1 MNGPGLQRVAGEA
14 APVLER
20 ATRLG
25 FGAKGVVTILV
36 GALALRYALG
46 TGGELTGQGGAIRA
60 VRDEPFGLV
69 LLLVL
74 VAGLAGYALWMF
86 AAAFIDPE
94 GKGTGFS
101 GIAERVA
108 FFVTGIGYAVLAY
121 AALELVLGRAGNEG
135 TGLEELAAL
144 LLTPVAGRWLV
155 GLVGAIVMVAGLLQL
170 RLGATAGFRNTLR
183 EDLSRVE
190 RAATVT
196 AGRFG
201 YLALGVLSLMVGYSL
216 VRVAIEYDPSVARGW
231 DEALS
236 VLSRVGQGGWPLTAA
251 AIGLIFYGIY
261 FVLLV
266 RTKAL

>member
-1 MNGPGLQRVAGEA
+1 MNGPGLERVAGQA
-14 APVLER
+14 APLLER

-36 GALALRYALG
+36 GGLALRYALG
-46 TGGELTGQGGAIRA
+46 AGGQLTGQGGAIRA
-60 VRDEPFGLV
+60 VRDEPFGPV
-69 LLLVL
+69 LLFVL

-86 AAAFIDPE
+86 VAAFIDPE
-94 GKGTGFS
+94 GKGTRFG

-121 AALELVLGRAGNEG
+121 AAFNLVLGRAGDDG
-135 TGLEELAAL
+135 TGLEELAAIL
-144 LLTPVAGRWLV
+144 LRPVAGRWIV
-155 GLVGAIVMVAGLLQL
+155 GLVGAIVMIAGLLQL
-170 RLGATAGFRNTLR
+170 RLGATAGFRDTLR

-190 RAATVT
+190 RAATVI

-201 YLALGVLSLMVGYSL
+201 YMALGVLSLMVGYSL

-236 VLSRVGQGGWPLTAA
+236 LLSTVGEGGWPLTAA
-251 AIGLIFYGIY
+251 AIGLILYGIY

>member
-1 MNGPGLQRVAGEA
+1 MNGPGLERVAGEA

-46 TGGELTGQGGAIRA
+46 TGGELTGQSGAIRA

-121 AALELVLGRAGNEG
+121 AALDLVLGRAGEP
-135 TGLEELAAL
+135 TGLEELAAT
-144 LLTPVAGRWLV
+144 LLTLAVGRWLV

-170 RLGATAGFRNTLR
+170 RLGATAGFRDTLR

-190 RAATVT
+190 RTATII

-201 YLALGVLSLMVGYSL
+201 YMALGVLSLMVGYSL

-231 DEALS
+231 EEALS
-236 VLSRVGQGGWPLTAA
+236 LLSTVGQGGWPLTAA
-251 AIGLIFYGIY
+251 AIGLILYGIY